1 MPQGPALAKRL
12 GLALVLVLLPVG
24 ILAAW
29 GLDYLLDRGFP
40 LDDAWIHAV
49 YGRELARSGS
59 LAYNPGE
66 PTTGETAP
74 LWAVFVA
81 VAHLVASRPEAVLLV
96 IKGIGLAL
104 HVAVSV
110 AILLGA
116 LGARSGSAV
125 AYFGALV
132 VMTNPDLLAAS
143 VAGMEVPLASLLAVL
158 LFAAVRR
165 GQALPVLAVAAL
177 APLARPELAL
187 LSLVFPALVHLP
199 DGRGAFRRTAA
210 AAAAGTALCFA
221 LLALRNY
228 GWSGLPLPATFYA
241 KFGRGSLPFLD
252 VERSGFFGVLP
263 LLGLA
268 THPAVLLV
276 LLIGTCLLAAMRR
289 SDPESRAPA
298 AAVTGGVLYFAV
310 SFVAAPPFDPAAF
323 YHQRYVLP
331 ALSLILGSAPAWAA
345 GVLAAFRPG
354 GGAPA
359 AAVLAVVL
367 AVAQILAAPARLER
381 LANDARN
388 IDDVQVA
395 VGRGLEGAPPD
406 AVIWAVD
413 AGAIRYFGRARVVD
427 MIGLNTPE
435 MLGASAAPFLAS
447 NPPSVLVEVPNWSG
461 LDPESSAALR
471 SDVFRPSTAY
481 TVTSSPAMSVH
492 RIIRCRPGV
501 SGWYRIR
508 SRVFPFSCATSVA
521 AGASAQPDATIDSGW
536 PASAPRVS
544 F

>member
-1 MPQGPALAKRL
+1 MPQGPALARRL
-12 GLALVLVLLPVG
+12 GLALVLVLLSVG
-24 ILAAW
+24 LLAAW
-29 GLDYLLDRGFP
+29 GSDYLLHRGLP

-49 YGRELARSGS
+49 YGRELLRSGS

-66 PTTGETAP
+66 PATGETAP

-81 VAHLVASRPEAVLLV
+81 AAHLVASRPETVLLG

-104 HVAVSV
+104 HVAVAV
-110 AILLGA
+110 AVLLGG
-116 LGARSGSAV
+116 LGEKPGSA
-125 AYFGALV
+125 AAFFGAIV
-132 VMTNPDLLAAS
+132 VATNPDLLAAS
-143 VAGMEVPLASLLAVL
+143 VAGMEVPLAALLAVL

-165 GQALPVLAVAAL
+165 GRALPVLAAAAL

-187 LSLVFPALVHLP
+187 LSLAFPVLVHLP
-199 DGRGAFRRTAA
+199 DGRGAFRKTAA
-210 AAAAGTALCFA
+210 AAAAGTALSYA
-221 LLALRNY
+221 LVALRSY

-241 KFGRGSLPFLD
+241 KFGSGSLPFLA
-252 VERSGFFGVLP
+252 VERSGFLGVLP
-263 LLGLA
+263 LLGIA
-268 THPAVLLV
+268 THPAALLV
-276 LLIGTCLLAAMRR
+276 LLVSTGWLAAKRR
-289 SDPESRAPA
+289 SDPEARLPA
-298 AAVTGGVLYFAV
+298 AAVSGGVLFFAV
-310 SFVAAPPFDPAAF
+310 SFVASPPFDPAAF

-331 ALSLILGSAPAWAA
+331 ALSLVLGSAPAWAA
-345 GVLAAFRPG
+345 GVLAVFRPG

-359 AAVLAVVL
+359 AAVLAAVL
-367 AVAQILAAPARLER
+367 AAAQILAAPARLAR

-395 VGRGLEGAPPD
+395 VGRSLEGAPSD

-435 MLGASAAPFLAS
+435 MLGATAAPFLS
-447 NPPSVLVEVPNWSG
+447 RNPPSVLVEVSNWSG

-471 SDVFRPSTAY
+471 SDVFRPSTPY

-492 RIIRCRPGV
+492 RIVRCRPGV

-508 SRVFPFSCATSVA
+508 SRVFPFSCAAPLA
-521 AGASAQPDATIDSGW
+521 AGAPAQADATIDSGW
-536 PASAPRVS
+536 PTRAPRVS